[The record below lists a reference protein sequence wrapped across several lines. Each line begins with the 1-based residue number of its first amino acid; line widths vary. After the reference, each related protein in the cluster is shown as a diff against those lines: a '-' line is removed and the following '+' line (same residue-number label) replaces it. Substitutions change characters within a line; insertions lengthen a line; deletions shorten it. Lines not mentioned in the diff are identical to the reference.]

1 MKINMKFD
9 YYSGDTGKFI
19 RVDEAK
25 CTGCGD
31 CAKFCTREVWVPDK
45 AIYRPLNLKN
55 CVECGACWN
64 VCEYDAV
71 IFEEPKGGT
80 GVRFHYG

>member
-1 MKINMKFD
+1 MKVEMKVN
-9 YYSGDTGKFI
+9 YYPGDTGNFV
-19 RVDEAK
+19 RVVEEK

-31 CAKFCTREVWVPDK
+31 CAKFCAREVWEADGK
-45 AIYRPLNLKN
+45 IYRPIHLKE

-64 VCEYDAV
+64 VCDYDAV

-80 GVRFHYG
+80 GVRFSYG